1 MVPSL
6 SVCAFA
12 FGLCFRLGSHSPA
25 SICGSFLFLARA
37 FVGVSWGFVTCLRC
51 LAGRGPML
59 SAFAFVFGFW
69 LRSRLC
75 LRYQLL
81 HLFSTRAF
89 VVRRVPSLL
98 LPAARVSAFRLVSL
112 LSACAFAACA
122 FAACAF
128 DLGLCF
134 CTRLVLLH
142 SACAFALG
150 LCLRFSVL
158 VFFRLLTSTFSL
170 DPVFVR
176 HLRFS
181 GLWPRFNIFVSSA
194 LDILFYLFFAGYCIL
209 RPTVIIWVPVFL
221 IFIYF
226 TSTFYDN
233 PGHDLWGRRVWRSI
247 IAFNSLLALKS
258 IARILPLHCLV
269 LDWVIGSRWSIDA
282 VIGMLCPWIFIQ
294 PLSYCGWSRYIKYL
308 VQQKVTSCCCC
319 LSLAS
324 CECSCTNKLKQCCS

>member
-1 MVPSL
+1 
-6 SVCAFA
+6 
-12 FGLCFRLGSHSPA
+12 
-25 SICGSFLFLARA
+25 
-37 FVGVSWGFVTCLRC
+37 
-51 LAGRGPML
+51 
-59 SAFAFVFGFW
+59 
-69 LRSRLC
+69 
-75 LRYQLL
+75 
-81 HLFSTRAF
+81 
-89 VVRRVPSLL
+89 
-98 LPAARVSAFRLVSL
+98 
-112 LSACAFAACA
+112 
-122 FAACAF
+122 
-128 DLGLCF
+128 
-134 CTRLVLLH
+134 
-142 SACAFALG
+142 

-158 VFFRLLTSTFSL
+158 VFFRLLSSTFSL

-194 LDILFYLFFAGYCIL
+194 VDIYIFIFAGYCIL
-209 RPTVIIWVPVFL
+209 RPTVVIIWVPVFL

-247 IAFNSLLALKS
+247 IAFSSLLALKS

-282 VIGMLCPWIFIQ
+282 VIGILCPWIFIQ

-324 CECSCTNKLKQCCS
+324 CECSCTNKQCCS